1 MNKAISERT
10 HAASVKRQQERLQP
24 ADVMAA
30 KNQRCKQR
38 GEARKAANIARHAE
52 YQQALSPLTPT
63 ERIARL
69 DKAFGKGK
77 GAAKE
82 RKRFATK

>member
-1 MNKAISERT
+1 MSKAISERS
-10 HAASVKRQQERLQP
+10 HGKKAAEQQNRLMP
-24 ADVMAA
+24 GEVVAA
-30 KNQRCKQR
+30 KNQRCRQR

-52 YQQALSPLTPT
+52 YQEANAKLTPA
-63 ERIARL
+63 ERLAKL

-82 RKRFATK
+82 RKRFA